1 MFGRKKQA
9 RIQKQLLNQIDEIL
23 RDPNIKDVERKS
35 LKRVKTR
42 LEKGEYLQR
51 VLNDFLADVKSL
63 ALKSQLTPSVSQ
75 FYLSIINDT
84 YENSGWG
91 GIRFMQRREKPHD
104 IDFVMWFF
112 ISKILLNQSSKS
124 YFKVIK
130 P

>member
-23 RDPNIKDVERKS
+23 RDPNINDIERKS

-63 ALKSQLTPSVSQ
+63 ALKFELTPSVGQ

-84 YENSGWG
+84 YENSGWS
-91 GIRFMQRREKPHD
+91 GIRFMQRREKTT
-104 IDFVMWFF
+104 
-112 ISKILLNQSSKS
+112 
-124 YFKVIK
+124 
-130 P
+130 